1 MSHAINEAADIISAT
16 YGKLTITYPYNV
28 MTPLMRPFFT
38 NGQLVIRVESAMKNE
53 GSFSS
58 E

>member
-1 MSHAINEAADIISAT
+1 
-16 YGKLTITYPYNV
+16 
-28 MTPLMRPFFT
+28 MTPLIRPFFT

-53 GSFSS
+53 RRFTS